1 MRLATHGHI
10 RVLATPPPA
19 ADNGEVPAEDDDA
32 DLRSFA
38 REVLDAESDAVRGM
52 TAAVDD
58 PDFAKA
64 VRLIAACEGSVVTS
78 GVGKA
83 GHVARKVSA
92 TLASVGT
99 PSHFL
104 SPGDALHGDL
114 GSVRRGD
121 VVLLFSASG
130 ESEELVRVLGVVRRL
145 GMKTVSVCRGRD
157 ASLGRDSDLVLPMG
171 KVVEA
176 CPLRLAPSCSTT
188 AMLALGDAL
197 ALSVMRRRNFTA
209 DDFAVYH
216 PAGQLGRKLMRVDEA
231 MTFRKG
237 ENLPLAEASQTV
249 GEVLREVSQ
258 ISRRPGAVIVTN
270 GDGKLAGIFSDGD
283 LRRLILDA
291 GDSAL
296 SRKIG
301 DVMTKAPKTV
311 RHDALAA
318 DAMAVMREHRIDE
331 LPAVDADGRPV
342 GLIDVQDLVVLKL
355 FDVEEARR

>member
-1 MRLATHGHI
+1 MS
-10 RVLATPPPA
+10 PA
-19 ADNGEVPAEDDDA
+19 DDDA
-32 DLRSFA
+32 DLRDFA
-38 REVLDAESDAVRGM
+38 REVIVAESDAVRGM
-52 TAAVDD
+52 IAAVED
-58 PDFAKA
+58 PGFARA
-64 VRLIAACEGSVVTS
+64 VRLIAGGEGSVVTS

-83 GHVARKVSA
+83 GHVARKISA
-92 TLASVGT
+92 TFASVGT

-130 ESEELVRVLGVVRRL
+130 ETEELIRVLGVVRRL
-145 GMKTVSVCRGRD
+145 GMKTVSVCRGPE
-157 ASLGRDSDLVLPMG
+157 STLGRDSDVVLPMG

-197 ALSVMRRRNFTA
+197 ALSVMRRRQFTA

-237 ENLPLAEASQTV
+237 ENLPLAGASQTV
-249 GEVLREVSQ
+249 GEVLREVST

-270 GDGKLAGIFSDGD
+270 GDGTLAGIFSDGD
-283 LRRLILDA
+283 LRRLILSD
-291 GDSAL
+291 GDNAL
-296 SRKIG
+296 SQRIG
-301 DVMTKAPKTV
+301 DVMTKGPKTV
-311 RHDALAA
+311 RSDALAA
-318 DAMAVMREHRIDE
+318 DAMAIMRQHRIDE
-331 LPAVDADGRPV
+331 LPAVDEAGRPV

-355 FDVEEARR
+355 FDVDDARSAS